1 MEELRPEDLEEL
13 VQELEGESE
22 EKEALSPEV
31 QALLR
36 DLQPVRL
43 YTSRQ
48 RAAKQLGQINR
59 SSREVVLA
67 LVMTA
72 EADSSAEVRTTAAE
86 SLRAPVHQVVLRQH
100 PELGQR
106 VQAATERAAAA
117 RERGLLRDLS
127 DETDTGQ
134 SRLAYRLAAAVLF
147 LVALINVV
155 DGVLA
160 WALGVEAEVGL
171 CTALPILIDFGL
183 GIGLI
188 QLRKGARTWV
198 LIRAGVGATLWPI
211 LLFLGN
217 DPITAAI
224 MSAMQWGFCGA
235 LLLLLTGESKT
246 WRLALAAAIF
256 VVFTLGLFGVLM
268 LFALLAPAL

>member
-1 MEELRPEDLEEL
+1 MEELQPEELEGL

-22 EKEALSPEV
+22 EEEALSPEV
-31 QALLR
+31 EALLR
-36 DLQPVRL
+36 DLQPIRL
-43 YTSRQ
+43 YTSRR
-48 RAAKQLGQINR
+48 RAARQLGQINR
-59 SSREVVLA
+59 SSPAVVLA
-67 LVMTA
+67 LVETA
-72 EADSSAEVRTTAAE
+72 ETDASAEVRAAAGE
-86 SLRAPVHQVVLRQH
+86 SLRAPVHQAVLQQH

-106 VQAATERAAAA
+106 AQTAAERTAAA
-117 RERGLLRDLS
+117 RERGLLRDLA

-155 DGVLA
+155 DGAVA
-160 WALGVEAEVGL
+160 WALGVEAELGL
-171 CTALPILIDFGL
+171 CTVLPILIDGGL
-183 GIGLI
+183 AVGLL

-198 LIRAGVGATLWPI
+198 LIRAGLGATLWPI

-217 DPITAAI
+217 DPITAII
-224 MSAMQWGFCGA
+224 MSVMQWGFCGA
-235 LLLLLTGESKT
+235 LLLLLTGETKT